1 MKKEILGFI
10 GAALLSIGVQAQISE
25 AVKDSLQ
32 QKFTE
37 FAKSYNCKGV
47 GVAVHFKDGSVWE
60 YAHGNYGTK
69 ALIPNLLFEAGSNTK
84 TMVAVLTLLLEEE
97 GKLSI
102 DDSIGKYIVPTVNVN
117 GQITIKQLL
126 NHTSGV
132 FSFTEHPDYYPNVNA
147 NWSYKLPVDSVF
159 KYFVDTPKFAPG
171 QGTRY
176 SNTGYLLLGKIIEAV
191 ENQNL
196 EKVMRSK
203 LFDANELDD
212 SHLAFY
218 EEHNKTHL
226 GVWFASGYDPE
237 PSVSFLSSA
246 WAAGAVICTPK
257 DLSKWAYYLYS
268 GNILSEK
275 SFEKMNETIPFGNGE
290 RYGLG
295 MIKREMGGHT
305 YLGHGG
311 QTLQTSTMDYSVD
324 GDYSLVIMNLEDDK
338 WGETMGMRARML
350 LMLEDYIPTVEVPID
365 TAEETASIHEANNGV
380 QVSVYPVPA
389 TDVVTVELSNHAAF
403 TYQLIDV
410 TGQSIRHETSKAGK
424 LELYKSE
431 LGTGTFWIR
440 ILDEKGQ
447 LIVKPIQFR

>member
-1 MKKEILGFI
+1 
-10 GAALLSIGVQAQISE
+10 
-25 AVKDSLQ
+25 
-32 QKFTE
+32 
-37 FAKSYNCKGV
+37 
-47 GVAVHFKDGSVWE
+47 
-60 YAHGNYGTK
+60 
-69 ALIPNLLFEAGSNTK
+69 
-84 TMVAVLTLLLEEE
+84 
-97 GKLSI
+97 
-102 DDSIGKYIVPTVNVN
+102 
-117 GQITIKQLL
+117 
-126 NHTSGV
+126 
-132 FSFTEHPDYYPNVNA
+132 
-147 NWSYKLPVDSVF
+147 
-159 KYFVDTPKFAPG
+159 
-171 QGTRY
+171 
-176 SNTGYLLLGKIIEAV
+176 
-191 ENQNL
+191 
-196 EKVMRSK
+196 
-203 LFDANELDD
+203 
-212 SHLAFY
+212 
-218 EEHNKTHL
+218 
-226 GVWFASGYDPE
+226 
-237 PSVSFLSSA
+237 
-246 WAAGAVICTPK
+246 
-257 DLSKWAYYLYS
+257 
-268 GNILSEK
+268 
-275 SFEKMNETIPFGNGE
+275 MNETIPFGNGE